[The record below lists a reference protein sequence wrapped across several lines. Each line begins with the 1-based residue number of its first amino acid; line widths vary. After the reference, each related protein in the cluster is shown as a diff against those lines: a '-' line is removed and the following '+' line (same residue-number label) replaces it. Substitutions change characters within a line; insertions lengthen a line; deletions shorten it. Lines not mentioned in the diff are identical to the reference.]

1 MKKEAF
7 YFPHDT
13 NAIQDP
19 KMMSLLTQ
27 CGAYGVGLF
36 WIIIEILHQQP
47 YGRIT
52 AVDFRNYINFY
63 GRQHDY
69 NQLTLSE
76 CEKVLIGTKLLQI
89 DGEYVFSERVKNN
102 LILRA
107 EKSKKA
113 SENVR
118 KRYDRNTAVYD
129 RTTIKE
135 RKGKEITTTTRFE
148 KPTAVAV
155 TEYAKS
161 LSFELNGQAF
171 VDYYE
176 ANGWKVGRNPMKSWQ
191 AAVRTWKTRR
201 SESLP
206 RKEKVVG

>member
-1 MKKEAF
+1 MKEAF

-19 KMMSLLTQ
+19 KMMGLLAQ

-36 WIIIEILHQQP
+36 WILIEILHQQT

-52 AVDFRNYINFY
+52 VVDFRNYINFY
-63 GRQHDY
+63 GRQHEY
-69 NQLTLSE
+69 NELTLSR
-76 CEKVLIGTKLLQI
+76 CEKVLFETKLLQI

-113 SENVR
+113 SDNVR
-118 KRYDRNTAVYD
+118 KRYDRTTSVYD

-135 RKGKEITTTTRFE
+135 RKGKEIHTTTTRFE
-148 KPTAVAV
+148 KPTALAV
-155 TEYAKS
+155 TEYAKL

-171 VDYYE
+171 IDHYE
-176 ANGWKVGRNPMKSWQ
+176 ANGWRVGRNPMKDWK
-191 AAVRTWKTRR
+191 ATVRTWKNR
-201 SESLP
+201 SGEE
-206 RKEKVVG
+206 RHKGEVVG